1 MSVFAVVAF
10 KQCEADPII
19 CPLFMTVIIIIII
32 ILLFLTNSTGSAFE
46 ELVSAAL
53 GTGGMAE
60 DTLALQHKLSARTRR
75 RGRLASDQ
83 SDAVGE
89 EQERGETS
97 HGRLRGIASRN
108 TESSGVV

>member
-1 MSVFAVVAF
+1 MSVFPVIAF

-19 CPLFMTVIIIIII
+19 CPLFMTVIIIIIII

-75 RGRLASDQ
+75 RGRLASDE

-89 EQERGETS
+89 EQERG
-97 HGRLRGIASRN
+97 
-108 TESSGVV
+108 